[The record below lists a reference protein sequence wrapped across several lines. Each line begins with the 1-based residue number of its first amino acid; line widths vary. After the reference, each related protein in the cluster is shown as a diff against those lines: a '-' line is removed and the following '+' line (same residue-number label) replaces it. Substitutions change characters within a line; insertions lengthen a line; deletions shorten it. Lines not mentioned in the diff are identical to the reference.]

1 MQQQQNSIET
11 LYTMSYE
18 DDIDESS
25 IQGNQAKS
33 SVWGSV
39 RGDADS
45 TVGGG
50 LVSSPRSTRLSDDG
64 ETNNNLENSTAGV
77 KQTDERGVL
86 SGKKSIVT
94 RISSMIDNLVS
105 RVSRSASSLLN
116 QHSPNINDILDSGNG
131 TPPIQQPS
139 VSQQQ
144 QQRNRSGSGVG
155 IQIDSTIPE
164 QTHTDEEVFAL
175 REEVALL
182 KNKIQALESEKSNAQ
197 SALSNGKQD
206 VSITST
212 TNDISDIPSIDAIQ
226 SLAPHQV
233 SRYSRQLLLSD
244 GFGVTGQKELLS
256 SSILVIGAGGI
267 GSSVLLYLAASGIGH
282 ITIVDYDNVEMS
294 NLHRQV
300 IHQDCNSSKKFN
312 DVGMNKALSAKQA
325 MLKLNPTI
333 SVTALNVVITST
345 NALELVSK
353 HDLVVDACDNPMT
366 RYLVNDACILA
377 NKTLVSGSAMGT
389 EGQLTVYNYQ
399 PTNKESEGEETPQ
412 KRTAC
417 YRCLYPNPNPAEGC
431 KSCSD
436 NGVLGM
442 VPGTIG
448 IFQAVEVT
456 KIITGI
462 GNVMHDRLLMYD
474 SLNCSFLN
482 IKKPPRRKNCAVCS
496 EEEEVTIKSMEDSAK
511 SLENVRGPSVC
522 AIKPPTNVLPEE
534 NKISCVKYNE
544 VRQSNQPHVL
554 LDVRVP
560 RQYEMCSLDGSIN
573 LPLGQLQS
581 KLDMVDKLSNNGK
594 LPVYCLCRRGIASA
608 AAVRVIQESTYKGKV
623 YNIEGGLTSW
633 VQSVDTEFPQY

>member
-1 MQQQQNSIET
+1 
-11 LYTMSYE
+11 MSYE
-18 DDIDESS
+18 DDVDESS
-25 IQGNQAKS
+25 IQGNLAKS

-39 RGDADS
+39 RGEADS

-64 ETNNNLENSTAGV
+64 ETNINLENSTAGV
-77 KQTDERGVL
+77 KQTDDRGV
-86 SGKKSIVT
+86 SGSAGGKKSIVT

-116 QHSPNINDILDSGNG
+116 QHSPNINDILDSGDNG

-144 QQRNRSGSGVG
+144 HQRNRSGSGVG

-182 KNKIQALESEKSNAQ
+182 KNQIQALESEKESSNAQ
-197 SALSNGKQD
+197 SAF
-206 VSITST
+206 VVST
-212 TNDISDIPSIDAIQ
+212 TSATDDIPSIDTIQ

-244 GFGVTGQKELLS
+244 GFGVIGQKKLLS

-300 IHQDCNSSKKFN
+300 IHQDCNSSKKIN

-333 SVTALNVVITST
+333 SVTALNVIISAS

-353 HDLVVDACDNPMT
+353 HDLVVDACDNPLT

-399 PTNKESEGEETPQ
+399 PNEVSEGEETNTLQQ

-417 YRCLYPNPNPAEGC
+417 YRCLYPNPNPSEGC

-448 IFQAVEVT
+448 ILQAVEVI
-456 KIITGI
+456 KIITGV

-496 EEEEVTIKSMEDSAK
+496 QEDSTTIKSMEDSAK
-511 SLENVRGPSVC
+511 SLESVRGPSVC
-522 AIKPPTNVLPEE
+522 AVKSPTNVLPEE
-534 NKISCVKYNE
+534 NKISCVKYKK

-581 KLDMVDKLSNNGK
+581 NIDMVDKLSNNGE

-608 AAVRVIQESTYKGKV
+608 AAVRVIQESKYKGKV

>member
-1 MQQQQNSIET
+1 
-11 LYTMSYE
+11 MSYE
-18 DDIDESS
+18 DDVDESS

-50 LVSSPRSTRLSDDG
+50 LVSSPRSTCLSDDG

-77 KQTDERGVL
+77 KQTDDRCVS

-116 QHSPNINDILDSGNG
+116 QHSPNINDILDSGDNG

-182 KNKIQALESEKSNAQ
+182 NNKIQALESEKGNITL
-197 SALSNGKQD
+197 SALNSTQD
-206 VSITST
+206 VSSIST
-212 TNDISDIPSIDAIQ
+212 TDDISDIPSIDAIR

-244 GFGVTGQKELLS
+244 GFGVTGQKQLLS
-256 SSILVIGAGGI
+256 SSILVISAGGI
-267 GSSVLLYLAASGIGH
+267 GSSVLLYLAASGVGH

-300 IHQDCNSSKKFN
+300 IHQDCNSSKKF
-312 DVGMNKALSAKQA
+312 DEVGMNKALSAKQA
-325 MLKLNPTI
+325 MLKLNPTT
-333 SVTALNVVITST
+333 SVTALNVVISST
-345 NALELVSK
+345 NALELVSR
-353 HDLVVDACDNPMT
+353 HDLVVDACDNPQT

-399 PTNKESEGEETPQ
+399 PTKKISEGEETPQ

-417 YRCLYPNPNPAEGC
+417 YRCLYPNPNPSEGC

-448 IFQAVEVT
+448 ILQAVEVI
-456 KIITGI
+456 KIITGV

-496 EEEEVTIKSMEDSAK
+496 EEEEVTIIKSMEDSAK

-522 AIKPPTNVLPEE
+522 AVKPHDNVLPEE

-560 RQYEMCSLDGSIN
+560 QQYEMCSLDGSIN

-581 KLDMVDKLSNNGK
+581 KLDMVEKLSNNGE

-608 AAVRVIQESTYKGKV
+608 AAVKVIQESTYKGKV

-633 VQSVDTEFPQY
+633 VQSVDTEFAQY

>member
-1 MQQQQNSIET
+1 
-11 LYTMSYE
+11 MSYE
-18 DDIDESS
+18 DDVDESS

-77 KQTDERGVL
+77 KQTDDRVL
-86 SGKKSIVT
+86 GSSGSKKSIVT

-116 QHSPNINDILDSGNG
+116 QHSPNINDILDSGDNG

-182 KNKIQALESEKSNAQ
+182 KNKIQALESEKKSSNAQ
-197 SALSNGKQD
+197 SALNSTQD
-206 VSITST
+206 VSSIST
-212 TNDISDIPSIDAIQ
+212 TDDISDIPSIDAIQ

-244 GFGVTGQKELLS
+244 GFGVTGQKQLLS

-300 IHQDCNSSKKFN
+300 IHQDCNSSKKIN

-333 SVTALNVVITST
+333 SVTALNAVISST

-353 HDLVVDACDNPMT
+353 HDLVVDACDNPLT

-399 PTNKESEGEETPQ
+399 PTNKESEGEEKPQ

-417 YRCLYPNPNPAEGC
+417 YRCLYPNPNPSEGC

-448 IFQAVEVT
+448 ILQAVEVI
-456 KIITGI
+456 KIITGV

-496 EEEEVTIKSMEDSAK
+496 EEEVATIKSMEDSAK

-522 AIKPPTNVLPEE
+522 AVKSPANVLPEE
-534 NKISCVKYNE
+534 NKISCIKYNE
-544 VRQSNQPHVL
+544 VRQSNVPHVL

-581 KLDMVDKLSNNGK
+581 KLEMVDKLSNNGE
-594 LPVYCLCRRGIASA
+594 LSVYCLCRRGIASA
-608 AAVRVIQESTYKGKV
+608 AAVKVIQESTYKGKV

-633 VQSVDTEFPQY
+633 VQSVDTDFPQY

>member
-1 MQQQQNSIET
+1 
-11 LYTMSYE
+11 MSYE
-18 DDIDESS
+18 DDVDESS

-77 KQTDERGVL
+77 KQTDERGVS

-116 QHSPNINDILDSGNG
+116 QHSPNINDILDSGDNG

-182 KNKIQALESEKSNAQ
+182 KNKIQALESEKKSNAQ
-197 SALSNGKQD
+197 SALNSTQD
-206 VSITST
+206 VSSIST
-212 TNDISDIPSIDAIQ
+212 IDDISGIPSIDAIQ

-244 GFGVTGQKELLS
+244 GFGVTGQKQLLS

-333 SVTALNVVITST
+333 SVTALNVIISAT

-399 PTNKESEGEETPQ
+399 HSKLSDGEETPQQ

-417 YRCLYPNPNPAEGC
+417 YRCLYPNPNPSEGC

-442 VPGTIG
+442 VPGAIG
-448 IFQAVEVT
+448 ILQAVEVI
-456 KIITGI
+456 KIITGV

-496 EEEEVTIKSMEDSAK
+496 EEEDSTTIIKSMEDSAK

-522 AIKPPTNVLPEE
+522 AVKPPANVLPEE
-534 NKISCVKYNE
+534 NKISCIKYNE
-544 VRQSNQPHVL
+544 VRQSNMPHVL

-581 KLDMVDKLSNNGK
+581 KLDMVDEFSNNGE

>member
-1 MQQQQNSIET
+1 
-11 LYTMSYE
+11 MSYE
-18 DDIDESS
+18 DDVDESS

-45 TVGGG
+45 TVGSG

-77 KQTDERGVL
+77 KQTDERGVS

-116 QHSPNINDILDSGNG
+116 QHSPNINDILDSGDNG

-164 QTHTDEEVFAL
+164 QTYTDEEVFAL

-182 KNKIQALESEKSNAQ
+182 KNKIQVFESEKESINAQ
-197 SALSNGKQD
+197 SALSSSTQD
-206 VSITST
+206 VSTTSAT
-212 TNDISDIPSIDAIQ
+212 DDISDILSIDVIQ

-244 GFGVTGQKELLS
+244 GFGVTGQKKLLS

-300 IHQDCNSSKKFN
+300 IHQDCNSSKKIN

-333 SVTALNVVITST
+333 SVTALNVIISAT

-353 HDLVVDACDNPMT
+353 HDLVVDACDNPLT

-399 PTNKESEGEETPQ
+399 PKKVSDGEGKETPQ

-417 YRCLYPNPNPAEGC
+417 YRCLYPNPNPSEGC

-448 IFQAVEVT
+448 ILQAVEVI

-482 IKKPPRRKNCAVCS
+482 IKKPPRRKKCAVCS
-496 EEEEVTIKSMEDSAK
+496 EEEEVTTIKSMEDSAK

-522 AIKPPTNVLPEE
+522 AIKPPDNVLSEE

-544 VRQSNQPHVL
+544 VRQSNVPHVL

-581 KLDMVDKLSNNGK
+581 KLDVVDELSNNGEV
-594 LPVYCLCRRGIASA
+594 PVYCLCRRGIASA
-608 AAVRVIQESTYKGKV
+608 AAVRVIQESKYKGKV

-633 VQSVDTEFPQY
+633 VQSVDIEFPQY

>member
-1 MQQQQNSIET
+1 
-11 LYTMSYE
+11 MSYE
-18 DDIDESS
+18 DDVDESS

-64 ETNNNLENSTAGV
+64 ETNNNLGNSTAGV
-77 KQTDERGVL
+77 KQTDDRV
-86 SGKKSIVT
+86 SGSSGSKKSIVT

-116 QHSPNINDILDSGNG
+116 QHSPNINDILDSGDNG
-131 TPPIQQPS
+131 TPLQS

-182 KNKIQALESEKSNAQ
+182 KTKIQALKSEKKSNAQ
-197 SALSNGKQD
+197 SALHSTQD
-206 VSITST
+206 VSSIST
-212 TNDISDIPSIDAIQ
+212 TDDISGIPPIDAIQ

-244 GFGVTGQKELLS
+244 GFGVTGQKKLLS

-300 IHQDCNSSKKFN
+300 IHQDCNSSKKF
-312 DVGMNKALSAKQA
+312 DEVGMNKALSAKQA

-333 SVTALNVVITST
+333 SVTALNAIISST

-353 HDLVVDACDNPMT
+353 HDLVVDACDNPLT

-399 PTNKESEGEETPQ
+399 PNKVPEGEETPQ

-417 YRCLYPNPNPAEGC
+417 YRCLYPNPNPSEGC

-448 IFQAVEVT
+448 ILQAVEVI
-456 KIITGI
+456 KIITGV
-462 GNVMHDRLLMYD
+462 GNVMYDRLLMYD

-496 EEEEVTIKSMEDSAK
+496 EEDSTTIKSMEDSGK

-522 AIKPPTNVLPEE
+522 AVKSPANVLPEE

-573 LPLGQLQS
+573 LPLGLLQS
-581 KLDMVDKLSNNGK
+581 KLDMVDQLSNNGE